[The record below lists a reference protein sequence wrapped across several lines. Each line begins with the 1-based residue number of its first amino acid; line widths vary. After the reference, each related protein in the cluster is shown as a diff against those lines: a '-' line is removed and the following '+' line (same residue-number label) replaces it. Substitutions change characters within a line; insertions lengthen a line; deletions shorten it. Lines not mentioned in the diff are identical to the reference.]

1 MELGWDA
8 GIYTNSL
15 ESCAVKMNSAIHS
28 GFQTT
33 LCQSGGKP
41 FEYMQ
46 CLFLTTR
53 RKMKNSHGTDIFGLF
68 NCDQWLWCRT
78 IFDLYWW
85 NSLFEMRCRV
95 YASLH
100 VNPSWREFFL
110 FAKQINITGLIF
122 GGMFKVTGW
131 VNLIVLPKAI
141 LWCTERCLFRFV
153 RMCEVFTL
161 VSVLN
166 DVCQTISTFS
176 QRCRHGD
183 RLTTACLLADTKILA
198 CKMLQILKRNV
209 CL

>member
-1 MELGWDA
+1 MKQRHPFRIPNNALPKWREAFWIHA
-8 GIYTNSL
+8 VFVFNHQTKNEKFPRQWYT
-15 ESCAVKMNSAIHS
+15 
-28 GFQTT
+28 GYT
-33 LCQSGGKP
+33 
-41 FEYMQ
+41 
-46 CLFLTTR
+46 
-53 RKMKNSHGTDIFGLF
+53 FGLF

-131 VNLIVLPKAI
+131 VNFIVLPKAI